1 MAPEFLKTAE
11 SKSRFFHVSP
21 FCLQHVEW
29 TKMLSSVL
37 ECARWGCGGGCCQE
51 AARAQ
56 SKTWNQSHSSTVGED
71 GKTLG
76 RCVEWEAGPWCSSTA
91 HTCIHEAPAA
101 YPALAEPQAVRGS
114 GGWGLL
120 HPNQGFGC
128 KDLLQRSHQE
138 GRVGSRIEQGKA
150 M

>member
-1 MAPEFLKTAE
+1 M
-11 SKSRFFHVSP
+11 
-21 FCLQHVEW
+21 W
-29 TKMLSSVL
+29 
-37 ECARWGCGGGCCQE
+37 GGGHCQE

-101 YPALAEPQAVRGS
+101 YPALAELQAVRGS

-150 M
+150 MYMSESLLSPSWLQPDAAESPECDGILEFVLSPEGCLALTL